1 MKLPFLLAIAM
12 SLCIT
17 CGYSQNSIEYA
28 KYMENAKERAVL
40 YRGATPMY
48 YPFYFTGSYFA
59 YSDEYLKGEVVY
71 NGKRY
76 YGVLLNLNSNLDQ
89 LYIYDMDNGVNVVL
103 NKDFVESFT
112 MGENSFVNLNRNEIS
127 AGLQQGYYQVL
138 WSGAGTKLL
147 KRIRKNYSEK
157 IAQDGNTTSKN
168 KVARS
173 FVPEVEYYIIDD
185 ETAYEVRNLNSF
197 RRIFGVKK
205 SLLYKFKKTNNLSLR
220 KDTDNAF
227 SMLMKFIHSRL
238 PLN

>member
-1 MKLPFLLAIAM
+1 
-12 SLCIT
+12 
-17 CGYSQNSIEYA
+17 
-28 KYMENAKERAVL
+28 
-40 YRGATPMY
+40 
-48 YPFYFTGSYFA
+48 
-59 YSDEYLKGEVVY
+59 
-71 NGKRY
+71 
-76 YGVLLNLNSNLDQ
+76 
-89 LYIYDMDNGVNVVL
+89 MDNGVNVVL

-205 SLLYKFKKTNNLSLR
+205 SLLYKFKKTNNLNLR

-227 SMLMKFIHSRL
+227 SMLMKFIHSSL